1 MPDWLTSILLGVIEG
16 ITEFLPV
23 SSTGHLLVPQQL
35 GWLEKQTDLFNIA
48 IQSGAV
54 IAVLFNF
61 TDRVKQLT
69 LRWRE
74 PEARD
79 YLAKL
84 LVAFVITGVGGLLI
98 DKLGFELPEDVLPV
112 AVALL
117 VGGVLFVVVEKM
129 IGDRAN
135 LAEVTWAIAIA
146 VGFGQLLAAVF
157 PGTSRSGATILIAL
171 LMGLRRMPAIEF
183 TFLLGVPTLLAAGA
197 YKVFKAIRAESVT
210 EDWGQLALAT
220 AVSAVTAFV
229 SVRWLLRYIETHT
242 FVAFG
247 WYRIALGLALLFASI
262 RDALPAVL
270 RLTRRSIASQ
280 SVPRHRLAKFPILS

>member
-54 IAVLFNF
+54 VAVLFNF

-129 IGDRAN
+129 IGDRAS
-135 LAEVTWAIAIA
+135 LAKVTWAIAIA

-157 PGTSRSGATILIAL
+157 PGTSRSGATIIIAL
-171 LMGLRRMPAIEF
+171 LMGLRRVPAIEF

-197 YKVFKAIRAESVT
+197 YKVFTAINDKEVSALEEWLGFRYIVPMEN
-210 EDWGQLALAT
+210 WGQLALAMG
-220 AVSAVTAFV
+220 VSAVTAFV

-247 WYRIALGLALLFASI
+247 WYRIALGLALLFAVNS
-262 RDALPAVL
+262 
-270 RLTRRSIASQ
+270 
-280 SVPRHRLAKFPILS
+280 

>member
-1 MPDWLTSILLGVIEG
+1 LRLAKRCCQTTGVPDWLTSILLGVIEG

-84 LVAFVITGVGGLLI
+84 FVAFVITGVGGLLI
-98 DKLGFELPEDVLPV
+98 DKLGFELPETVLPV

-129 IGDRAN
+129 IGDRAS
-135 LAEVTWAIAIA
+135 LAKVTWAIAIA

-171 LMGLRRMPAIEF
+171 LMGLRRVPAIEF

-197 YKVFKAIRAESVT
+197 YKVFTSINDKEVSTIEEWLGFRYIVPMEN
-210 EDWGQLALAT
+210 WGQLALAMG
-220 AVSAVTAFV
+220 VSAMTAFV

-247 WYRIALGLALLFASI
+247 WYRIALGLALLFAVNS
-262 RDALPAVL
+262 
-270 RLTRRSIASQ
+270 
-280 SVPRHRLAKFPILS
+280 

>member
-1 MPDWLTSILLGVIEG
+1 MPDWLTSILLGIIEG
-16 ITEFLPV
+16 ITEFLPI
-23 SSTGHLLVPQQL
+23 SSTGHLLLPQQL
-35 GWLEKQTDLFNIA
+35 GWLKEQSGVFNIA

-61 TDRVKQLT
+61 ADRVKQLT
-69 LRWRE
+69 LRWHE
-74 PEARD
+74 PETRD

-84 LVAFVITGVGGLLI
+84 FVAFVITGVGGLVI
-98 DKLGFELPEDVLPV
+98 DQLGFELPESVLPV

-129 IGDRAN
+129 VGDRAK

-146 VGFGQLLAAVF
+146 IGFGQLLAAVF

-171 LMGLRRMPAIEF
+171 LMGLRRVPAIEF

-197 YKVFKAIRAESVT
+197 YKVFTAVRADSGS
-210 EDWGQLALAT
+210 EDWGQLLLAT
-220 AVSAVTAFV
+220 GVSAITAFV

-247 WYRIALGLALLFASI
+247 WYRIALGLTLIIYLIVFE
-262 RDALPAVL
+262 
-270 RLTRRSIASQ
+270 
-280 SVPRHRLAKFPILS
+280 

>member
-98 DKLGFELPEDVLPV
+98 DKLGFELPETVLPV
-112 AVALL
+112 ALALL

-129 IGDRAN
+129 IGDRAS
-135 LAEVTWAIAIA
+135 LAKVTWAIAIA
-146 VGFGQLLAAVF
+146 IGFGQLLAAVF

-171 LMGLRRMPAIEF
+171 LMGLRRVPAIEF

-197 YKVFKAIRAESVT
+197 YKVFQAVRAESVS
-210 EDWGQLALAT
+210 EDWGQLILAT
-220 AVSAVTAFV
+220 GVSAITAFV

-247 WYRIALGLALLFASI
+247 WYRITLGLTLIIYL
-262 RDALPAVL
+262 
-270 RLTRRSIASQ
+270 IA
-280 SVPRHRLAKFPILS
+280 FE

>member
-1 MPDWLTSILLGVIEG
+1 MPDWLTSILLGIIEG
-16 ITEFLPV
+16 ITEFLPI
-23 SSTGHLLVPQQL
+23 SSTGHLLLPQQL
-35 GWLEKQTDLFNIA
+35 GWLKEQSGVFNIA

-61 TDRVKQLT
+61 ADRVKQLT
-69 LRWRE
+69 LRWYE
-74 PEARD
+74 PEMRE

-84 LVAFVITGVGGLLI
+84 FVAFVITGVGGLVI
-98 DKLGFELPEDVLPV
+98 DQLGFELPESVLPV

-129 IGDRAN
+129 VGDRAK

-146 VGFGQLLAAVF
+146 IGFGQLLAAVF

-171 LMGLRRMPAIEF
+171 LMGLRRVPAIEF

-197 YKVFKAIRAESVT
+197 YKVFEAVRTDSVS
-210 EDWGQLALAT
+210 EDWGQLILAT
-220 AVSAVTAFV
+220 GVSAITAFV

-247 WYRIALGLALLFASI
+247 WYRIALGLTLIIYL
-262 RDALPAVL
+262 
-270 RLTRRSIASQ
+270 IA
-280 SVPRHRLAKFPILS
+280 FE

>member
-1 MPDWLTSILLGVIEG
+1 MGSNNRVPDWLTSILLGIIEG
-16 ITEFLPV
+16 ITEFLPI
-23 SSTGHLLVPQQL
+23 SSTGHLLLPQQL
-35 GWLEKQTDLFNIA
+35 GWLEKQSDVFNIA

-69 LRWRE
+69 FRWRE

-84 LVAFVITGVGGLLI
+84 FVAFVITGVGGLVI
-98 DKLGFELPEDVLPV
+98 DQLGFELPESVLPV

-117 VGGVLFVVVEKM
+117 VGGVLFVVVEKK
-129 IGDRAN
+129 IGNRAK

-146 VGFGQLLAAVF
+146 IGFGQLLAAVF

-171 LMGLRRMPAIEF
+171 LMGLRRLPAIEF

-197 YKVFKAIRAESVT
+197 YKVFTAINDKEVSTLEEWLGFRYVVPMEN
-210 EDWGQLALAT
+210 WGQLALAT
-220 AVSAVTAFV
+220 GVSAVIAFV

-247 WYRIALGLALLFASI
+247 WYRIALGMVLLVFIIS
-262 RDALPAVL
+262 
-270 RLTRRSIASQ
+270 
-280 SVPRHRLAKFPILS
+280 

>member
-1 MPDWLTSILLGVIEG
+1 LRLAKRWVQTTGVPNWLTSILLGIIEG

-84 LVAFVITGVGGLLI
+84 FVAFVITGVGGLLI

-117 VGGVLFVVVEKM
+117 VGGVLFVVVEKK
-129 IGDRAN
+129 IGARAS
-135 LAEVTWAIAIA
+135 LAKVTWAIAIA

-157 PGTSRSGATILIAL
+157 PGTSRSGATVLIAL
-171 LMGLRRMPAIEF
+171 LMGLRRVPAIEF

-197 YKVFKAIRAESVT
+197 YKVFQAVRAESVS
-210 EDWGQLALAT
+210 EDWGQLILAT
-220 AVSAVTAFV
+220 GVSAITAFV

-247 WYRIALGLALLFASI
+247 WYRIALGLTLIIYL
-262 RDALPAVL
+262 
-270 RLTRRSIASQ
+270 IA
-280 SVPRHRLAKFPILS
+280 FE